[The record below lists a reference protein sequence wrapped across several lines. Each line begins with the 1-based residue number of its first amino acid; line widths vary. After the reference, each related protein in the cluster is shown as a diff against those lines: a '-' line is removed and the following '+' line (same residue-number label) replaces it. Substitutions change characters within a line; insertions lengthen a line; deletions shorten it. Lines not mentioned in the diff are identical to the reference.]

1 MHMLRRTLAPAM
13 MLTICVVAPAYAQSV
28 AYIDQ
33 VGDYNRAVIEQTGSV
48 ASEAG
53 IVQRG
58 AGNRHEIVQ
67 RSGVNQYARI
77 VAVGDGNGSAQPGSV
92 GGLVD
97 QRGDDQTALV
107 RSQGFGN
114 GFRVLQSGE
123 SGANLAAVVQQGDGN
138 NAGVTQTNT
147 GAAAISASSAG
158 TVEGLV
164 QSGNMAGLMTKF
176 AGAITGDANASL
188 QVQAGFNNTAE
199 VVQSGQGNV
208 AVQGQIGSGNVM
220 RLTQIGNDN
229 SFAHT
234 QLGANNVL
242 DHTQIG
248 SGIVGATVTQ
258 TGGSVAAITEVR

>member
-77 VAVGDGNGSAQPGSV
+77 VAVGDGNGSAQPGSA

-138 NAGVTQTNT
+138 NARVTQTNT
-147 GAAAISASSAG
+147 GAAAMSASTAG
-158 TVEGLV
+158 NAEALV
-164 QSGNMAGLMTKF
+164 QSGNMGGLMTQF
-176 AGAITGDANASL
+176 AG
-188 QVQAGFNNTAE
+188 
-199 VVQSGQGNV
+199 

-220 RLTQIGNDN
+220 RLAQIGNDN

-234 QLGANNVL
+234 QIGANNVL

-248 SGIVGATVTQ
+248 NGIVGATVTQ
-258 TGGSVAAITEVR
+258 TGGSVAAVTEVR